1 MQDDNTNQVATEP
14 VSTPVIQENAQ
25 QLTTASVD
33 MVAADSTTE
42 ASGAPAAQVT
52 LNDLQTIK
60 QQALQQLSPLI
71 QHIDQTPDA
80 KFRLTMAMIQ
90 ANDDQ
95 SLITAAYELA
105 QQITDDKMRAQ
116 ALLDV
121 VNEVN
126 YFTQQRP

>member
-1 MQDDNTNQVATEP
+1 MQDDNTNQVVAEP
-14 VSTPVIQENAQ
+14 VSAPVIQEPIQ
-25 QLTTASVD
+25 Q
-33 MVAADSTTE
+33 TTE
-42 ASGAPAAQVT
+42 PAVVQQVAVANNEPATPAAQVT

-95 SLITAAYELA
+95 SLITTAYELA
-105 QQITDDKMRAQ
+105 QQITDDKLRAQ